1 MRRHHLHVRRA
12 LRLAPMLA
20 LLFASSAG
28 ASVLPFTGTFL
39 VEIGSIVTGFTASGS
54 ATVNG
59 SGGGAQ
65 IVSLSLAA
73 GHFATTGLTT
83 SVTDPGQFPIRGL
96 QVTLANGAGA
106 FAETGMG
113 ELNGVMPLLGTAKVC
128 LFGACGAA
136 VANLSVPLTV
146 IGVGGLVAATGPV
159 AVTVVGA
166 PWTSGTAT
174 AQIPFFTTF
183 TRMGFAH
190 GPASLTG
197 STAAPGGSLSLVTPI
212 YVSTNIAADNSI
224 VVGFATLTMHFV
236 PEPSTLALGAGGL
249 LLLVAAGRRRWL

>member
-1 MRRHHLHVRRA
+1 MPPRRSQFRCA
-12 LRLAPMLA
+12 LRLAPVLA
-20 LLFASSAG
+20 LLLASGAG
-28 ASVLPFTGTFL
+28 AAVLPFTGTLL
-39 VEIGSIVTGFTASGS
+39 VEVGAIVTGFAASGT

-59 SGGGAQ
+59 SGGGAH
-65 IVSLSLAA
+65 IVSLSMGAGQFSTAA
-73 GHFATTGLTT
+73 LTT

-113 ELNGVMPLLGTAKVC
+113 ELHGVMPLLGTAKVC
-128 LFGACGAA
+128 LFAACESA

-146 IGVGGLVAATGPV
+146 IGAGGLVVATGPV
-159 AVTVVGA
+159 AVTVAGA

-174 AQIPFFTTF
+174 VQIPFVTTF

-224 VVGFATLTMHFV
+224 VVGFVTLTMHFV

-249 LLLVAAGRRRWL
+249 LLLVAAGRRRWV